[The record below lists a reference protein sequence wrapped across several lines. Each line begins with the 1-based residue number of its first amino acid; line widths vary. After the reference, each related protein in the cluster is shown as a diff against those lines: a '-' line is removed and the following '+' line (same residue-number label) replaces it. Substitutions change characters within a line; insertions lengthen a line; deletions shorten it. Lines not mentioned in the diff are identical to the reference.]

1 MTLVD
6 RHRSHTKLHSKVH
19 KWLDGPGLALGHPI
33 QFHRIISIPLNANGY
48 QVVWRTPMSQAGQA
62 SVYLG
67 QKMSIDKQGGESE
80 DAWHKIFE
88 GMPDLT

>member
-1 MTLVD
+1 MTL
-6 RHRSHTKLHSKVH
+6 L
-19 KWLDGPGLALGHPI
+19 GGLP
-33 QFHRIISIPLNANGY
+33 S

-80 DAWHKIFE
+80 DAPHESFE
-88 GMPDLT
+88 GMPDLTWGGTKSWLGGSFFWDCQQ